1 MELINYFIAMVSLYC
16 YDCVVTNIV
25 IIEGYWMIGDPAS
38 NSGGVGTVEG
48 NLQTWPHQVT
58 GWEYVKDGKWIADDQ
73 LTVTGDIN
81 IMISTIILII
91 STIEGRPEYPES
103 LTIKDETGD
112 SPQLE
117 GVYRRQGD
125 SLVWK
130 YGDYE
135 ISYDGKYYLLTV
147 QFMNIIISS

>member
-1 MELINYFIAMVSLYC
+1 
-16 YDCVVTNIV
+16 
-25 IIEGYWMIGDPAS
+25 MIGDPAS
-38 NSGGVGTVEG
+38 NIGGVSTVEG
-48 NLQTWPHQVT
+48 NLQTWPDQVT
-58 GWEYVKDGKWIADDQ
+58 EWQYHDNGWKTDDQ

-81 IMISTIILII
+81 IMISMIILII
-91 STIEGRPEYPES
+91 STVEGRPEYPES

-130 YGDYE
+130 YRDYE
-135 ISYDGKYYLLTV
+135 ISYNGKYYVSTV
-147 QFMNIIISS
+147 QYMNVIISSFRQGMAHHR